1 MLLNLNHFGVTRN
14 LHWKLQ
20 SLQILYMNIVN
31 ANWEI
36 FLSPILLV
44 IAKWIPSVRVCFDIT
59 SFHIGLFKWCNE
71 KASKV
76 IGIQQGN
83 SQTNIKFQHVTSEN
97 PGKRVV
103 QNKFNYKIK
112 RTYHRGALTRAWRS
126 IFTQDWRCVDHTMDL
141 HNISFSFFWWPL
153 WNINIFS
160 LRARE
165 WIFHTSHYSNSIH

>member
-1 MLLNLNHFGVTRN
+1 MFLNLNHFGVTRN

-20 SLQILYMNIVN
+20 SLQILYVNIVTVD
-31 ANWEI
+31 WQI
-36 FLSPILLV
+36 FMSPILLV
-44 IAKWIPSVRVCFDIT
+44 IAKWIPNVRVCFDIT
-59 SFHIGLFKWCNE
+59 SIHIGWFKWCNE

-103 QNKFNYKIK
+103 QNQFNYKIK
-112 RTYHRGALTRAWRS
+112 RTHHMGALSRAWRS
-126 IFTQDWRCVDHTMDL
+126 IFTQDLRRVDQTMDL
-141 HNISFSFFWWPL
+141 NNISFSFFWWPL

-160 LRARE
+160 LTARE
-165 WIFHTSHYSNSIH
+165 WISHTSHYSNSIH